1 MKEIYNTPY
10 TKGPING
17 PFDHLINIKSLIRN
31 QKSEVKTSLCIKPN
45 EWIFPRILI
54 NKSYHGRSYK

>member
-1 MKEIYNTPY
+1 MKGTIHE
-10 TKGPING
+10 
-17 PFDHLINIKSLIRN
+17 PFHHSFNIKSLIRN

>member
-1 MKEIYNTPY
+1 MDNKRSMPL
-10 TKGPING
+10 
-17 PFDHLINIKSLIRN
+17 FNIKSLIRN

>member
-1 MKEIYNTPY
+1 MKQNISITLCISYFEKALTVL
-10 TKGPING
+10 
-17 PFDHLINIKSLIRN
+17 FNIKSLIRN